1 MDERI
6 REQPRNPHV
15 RESVLLFLIIV
26 AGTGGEL
33 CVTRAMKAIGEVK
46 DFRPMALLRFIA
58 QAVRVGWMW
67 LGVGLM
73 TLAFFSLLAMLSIE
87 NVSFVVPVTALHY
100 VAGTIGAVLFLK
112 ERITRQRW
120 IGVLVVC
127 LGVTIVW
134 LSRR

>member
-1 MDERI
+1 MLKAI
-6 REQPRNPHV
+6 YFFMIV
-15 RESVLLFLIIV
+15 V

-33 CVTRAMKAIGEVK
+33 CVSRAMKQTGEVK
-46 DFRPMALLRFIA
+46 DFRPMALLRFVA
-58 QAVRVGWMW
+58 QAIRVGWMW
-67 LGVGLM
+67 LGVALM

-100 VAGTIGAVLFLK
+100 AAGTVGAVLFLK
-112 ERITRQRW
+112 ERITRERW